1 MSHDSEPNLPPPVRV
16 GVWWRTEC
24 DDGIFPQA
32 FRNAPRLVGFR
43 KTLRQIHFPAGGAR
57 FGPPEAT
64 MTEQSPLSDRRS
76 VFLMLLS
83 VVLFSANTL
92 LIRGI
97 SAFAPAADGWVAA
110 LFRGVFGL
118 VVVAVCYGF
127 GRGFEPKRLLGSR
140 LVMIRGV
147 VGAAGILC
155 FYISVTKL
163 GAARGVVLNLTYP
176 AFATIIAALW
186 LKETVSRA
194 AMVWMM
200 IGFGGLVMFLFDRS
214 QLTYLSPY
222 DLLGLLGAV
231 LAGWVVVVIRRLRHE
246 EHPATIYA
254 SQAFYGLLSA
264 LPAATKV
271 SSLPALAWVG
281 LIVAA
286 VVVSFAQLVMT
297 RAYQK
302 LPVSRGSAMQMSLPI
317 VTAVA
322 SFAFLGETFHLHEF
336 IGAAVVLLATWRV
349 VAAK

>member
-1 MSHDSEPNLPPPVRV
+1 MPPPVRV

-92 LIRGI
+92 LIRAV
-97 SAFAPAADGWVAA
+97 SKHVPAADGWVAS
-110 LFRGVFGL
+110 LFRGGVGL
-118 VVVAVCYGF
+118 IVVALCYGF
-127 GRGFEPKRLLGSR
+127 GRGFEPKRLIGSR
-140 LVMIRGV
+140 LVMVRGV

-155 FYISVTKL
+155 FYISVTHL

-176 AFATIIAALW
+176 AFATLIAALW

-194 AMVWMM
+194 AVVWMA
-200 IGFGGLVMFLFDRS
+200 IGFGGLVLFLYDRNQMS
-214 QLTYLSPY
+214 FLSPY
-222 DLLGLLGAV
+222 DLLGLLGAAM
-231 LAGWVVVVIRRLRHE
+231 AGWVVVVIRRLRHE

-264 LPAATKV
+264 LPAVTKV
-271 SSLPALAWVG
+271 SPLPAIAWAG
-281 LIVAA
+281 LILAA
-286 VVVSFAQLVMT
+286 VLVSFAQLVMT

-302 LPVSRGSAMQMSLPI
+302 LPVSRGSAMQMTLPV
-317 VTAVA
+317 VTAAA
-322 SFAFLGETFHLHEF
+322 SFIFLGETFHLHEF
-336 IGAAVVLLATWRV
+336 IGATIVLLATWRV

>member
-1 MSHDSEPNLPPPVRV
+1 MTGSSRKLSGMRHATWESGNRSGSPFPV
-16 GVWWRTEC
+16 
-24 DDGIFPQA
+24 
-32 FRNAPRLVGFR
+32 
-43 KTLRQIHFPAGGAR
+43 GGAR

-64 MTEQSPLSDRRS
+64 MTEQSPLSDGRS
-76 VFLMLLS
+76 LFLMLLS

-97 SAFAPAADGWVAA
+97 SVHAPEADGWVAA

-118 VVVAVCYGF
+118 VVVSACYGF
-127 GRGFEPKRLLGSR
+127 GRGFEPKRLIGSR
-140 LVMIRGV
+140 LVMIRGAI
-147 VGAAGILC
+147 GAVGILC

-163 GAARGVVLNLTYP
+163 GAARAVVLNLTYP

-194 AMVWMM
+194 GVLWMA
-200 IGFGGLVMFLFDRS
+200 IGFGGLVLFLSDKG
-214 QLTYLSPY
+214 QLTHLSPY
-222 DLLGLLGAV
+222 DLLGLLGAA

-254 SQAFYGLLSA
+254 SQAFYGMLSAFPAVTKVLSLSA
-264 LPAATKV
+264 L
-271 SSLPALAWVG
+271 AWAG

-286 VVVSFAQLVMT
+286 VVVAFAQLVMT

-302 LPVSRGSAMQMSLPI
+302 LPVSRGSAMQMTLPI
-317 VTAVA
+317 ITAVG
-322 SFAFLGETFHLHEF
+322 SFACFGETFHPVEF
-336 IGAAVVLLATWRV
+336 IGATIVLLATWRV

>member
-1 MSHDSEPNLPPPVRV
+1 
-16 GVWWRTEC
+16 
-24 DDGIFPQA
+24 
-32 FRNAPRLVGFR
+32 
-43 KTLRQIHFPAGGAR
+43 
-57 FGPPEAT
+57 

-76 VFLMLLS
+76 IFLMLLS

-92 LIRGI
+92 LIRAV
-97 SAFAPAADGWVAA
+97 SDHVPAADGWVAS

-118 VVVAVCYGF
+118 AVVSLCYGF
-127 GRGFEPKRLLGSR
+127 GRGFEPKRLIGSR

-147 VGAAGILC
+147 VGAIGILC

-194 AMVWMM
+194 AMVWML
-200 IGFGGLVMFLFDRS
+200 IGFGGLVLFLSDEG
-214 QLTYLSPY
+214 QLAHLSPY
-222 DLLGLLGAV
+222 DLLGLLGAM

-254 SQAFYGLLSA
+254 SQAFYGMLSA
-264 LPAATKV
+264 VPAVTKV
-271 SSLPALAWVG
+271 SSLPAIAWVG
-281 LIVAA
+281 LILAA

-302 LPVSRGSAMQMSLPI
+302 LPVSRGSAMQMTVPI
-317 VTAVA
+317 VTAVG

-336 IGAAVVLLATWRV
+336 VGATIVLLATWRV

>member
-1 MSHDSEPNLPPPVRV
+1 
-16 GVWWRTEC
+16 
-24 DDGIFPQA
+24 
-32 FRNAPRLVGFR
+32 
-43 KTLRQIHFPAGGAR
+43 
-57 FGPPEAT
+57 

-92 LIRGI
+92 LIRAV
-97 SAFAPAADGWVAA
+97 SDHVPAADGWVAS

-118 VVVAVCYGF
+118 AVVSVCYGF
-127 GRGFEPKRLLGSR
+127 GRGFEPKRLIGSR

-147 VGAAGILC
+147 VGAIGILC

-176 AFATIIAALW
+176 AFATLIAALW

-194 AMVWMM
+194 AMVWML
-200 IGFGGLVMFLFDRS
+200 IGFGGLVLFLNDDG
-214 QLTYLSPY
+214 QLTHLSPY
-222 DLLGLLGAV
+222 DLLGLLGAA

-254 SQAFYGLLSA
+254 SQAFYGMLSA
-264 LPAATKV
+264 VPAVTKV
-271 SSLPALAWVG
+271 SSLPAIAWVG
-281 LIVAA
+281 LILAA

-302 LPVSRGSAMQMSLPI
+302 LPVSRGSAMQMTLPI
-317 VTAVA
+317 VTAVG

-336 IGAAVVLLATWRV
+336 IGAAIVLLATWRV